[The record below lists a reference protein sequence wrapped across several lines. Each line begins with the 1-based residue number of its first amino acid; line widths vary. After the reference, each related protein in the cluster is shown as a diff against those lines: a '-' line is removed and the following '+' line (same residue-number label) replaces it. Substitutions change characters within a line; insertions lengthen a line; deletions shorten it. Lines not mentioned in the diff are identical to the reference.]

1 MTVEAVI
8 AQHLLEQKSL
18 LTNRALGY
26 LADGR
31 LFKTRWSALSHLVH
45 KSTYRK
51 NPFEFTDDIKAT
63 LYGESNLFNN
73 IDWTKPIKKSLD
85 KLMLERALMLR
96 DQASYLS
103 LMFSGGSDSTKIL
116 ETFVLN
122 NILLDE
128 VIVNYNSVVPKS
140 MYDYQNIEPFLI
152 ARETLKKL
160 PLDSRTKVTFRTTE
174 SSEEYWWHTSDKG
187 ILEEGS
193 GWYIPDGTSILTRSY
208 VARKKEICISGISEP
223 AVFYDKSLDK
233 YYHILY
239 DTDGFLNQLSDSIVP
254 FYTSHDFPE
263 LQVKQN
269 QIIKDYFRA
278 TNTYID
284 RNKDY
289 LGWKDL
295 VIRETRQTI
304 TNPNYKLSHYYDKKL
319 VKTSA
324 GNLGKKVYSTLTGIK
339 QYDENRL
346 KQILGVSTQNFF
358 GIPLHRH
365 PTGIFMGKWY
375 LE

>member
-1 MTVEAVI
+1 M
-8 AQHLLEQKSL
+8 

-31 LFKTRWSALSHLVH
+31 LFKTRWAALTHLIH
-45 KSTYRK
+45 NASSF
-51 NPFEFTDDIKAT
+51 NNSIIFTNDIKAT
-63 LYGESNLFNN
+63 LYGEPALFNN
-73 IDWTKPIKKSLD
+73 IDWTIPIEKSLD
-85 KLMLERALMLR
+85 DLMLERALMLR
-96 DQASYLS
+96 DQADYLS

-122 NILLDE
+122 GILLDE
-128 VIVNYNSVVPKS
+128 VIVNYNTMVPKN
-140 MYDYQNIEPFLI
+140 MFDYQNIEPFKI
-152 ARETLKKL
+152 AKETLKKL
-160 PLDSRTKVTFRTTE
+160 PLDPRTNVTFRTTE
-174 SSEEYWWHTSDKG
+174 SPEEYWWHTSDKG
-187 ILEEGS
+187 ILEEGA

-223 AVFYDKSLDK
+223 VVYYDKALNK

-239 DTDGFLNQLSDSIVP
+239 DTDGFLNQLSDSLVP
-254 FYTSHDFPE
+254 FYTAHDFPE

-269 QIIKDYFRA
+269 QIIKDYFRT
-278 TNTYID
+278 TNSYID
-284 RNKDY
+284 KQKDFIGY
-289 LGWKDL
+289 KDL
-295 VIRETRQTI
+295 VIRETRQTV
-304 TNPNYKLSHYYDKKL
+304 TNPNYRLSHYYDKNL

-324 GNLGKKVYSTLTGIK
+324 GSLGKKVYSTLAGVK
-339 QYDENRL
+339 QYDENKL

-358 GIPLHRH
+358 GIPLHKH